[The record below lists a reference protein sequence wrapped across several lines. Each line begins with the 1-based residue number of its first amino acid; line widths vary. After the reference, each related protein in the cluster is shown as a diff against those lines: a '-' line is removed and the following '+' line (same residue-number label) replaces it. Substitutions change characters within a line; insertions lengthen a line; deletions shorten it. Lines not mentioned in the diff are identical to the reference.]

1 MPQSILA
8 PAVAPSASPAAPV
21 SLIDELNDAVAGG
34 DHKRR
39 LRIMLRISDLF
50 AVGSRTYSG
59 DQIAVFDDV
68 LQELATD
75 IEVEAR
81 AELARRLAGIDSAP
95 PQIVR
100 SLAFDDAIEVAGPVL
115 AKSEQLSD
123 DDLVENAGTKSQ
135 AHLFAISQRLKLSEA
150 VTDVL
155 VERGDR
161 RVVNKVARNRGA
173 RFSLAGYEKLTV
185 RARRDSRLT
194 LALGR
199 RGDLPRQYFVKL
211 LEAASA
217 SVRARLEAEHPHA
230 SDVVRGAVDDVATS
244 MQREVRAGSEVHAAA
259 AREAKSRF
267 RVGGASEASVHAPAR
282 AQEFEKAVVALA
294 RLGRFPVDL
303 IERAL
308 LDEGDDMVLLF
319 AKAAGCSW
327 TTTRELLTMYAANRR
342 LTPDDITRSFDR
354 FSKLSRKTAQSI
366 VAFHAHNL
374 KHRGQEGVGPADADV
389 ALMVLAGDR
398 SEAPTAQP

>member
-1 MPQSILA
+1 MPQSIFA
-8 PAVAPSASPAAPV
+8 PAVAPSASPVAPV

-161 RVVNKVARNRGA
+161 RVVNK
-173 RFSLAGYEKLTV
+173 
-185 RARRDSRLT
+185 
-194 LALGR
+194 
-199 RGDLPRQYFVKL
+199 
-211 LEAASA
+211 
-217 SVRARLEAEHPHA
+217 
-230 SDVVRGAVDDVATS
+230 
-244 MQREVRAGSEVHAAA
+244 
-259 AREAKSRF
+259 
-267 RVGGASEASVHAPAR
+267 
-282 AQEFEKAVVALA
+282 
-294 RLGRFPVDL
+294 
-303 IERAL
+303 
-308 LDEGDDMVLLF
+308 
-319 AKAAGCSW
+319 
-327 TTTRELLTMYAANRR
+327 
-342 LTPDDITRSFDR
+342 
-354 FSKLSRKTAQSI
+354 
-366 VAFHAHNL
+366 
-374 KHRGQEGVGPADADV
+374 
-389 ALMVLAGDR
+389 
-398 SEAPTAQP
+398 

>member
-1 MPQSILA
+1 MSDAALA
-8 PAVAPSASPAAPV
+8 RDVAPAAPA
-21 SLIDELNDAVAGG
+21 SLLDELNGAIASGDA
-34 DHKRR
+34 KRR
-39 LRIMLRISDLF
+39 LRIMLRIADLF
-50 AVGSRTYSG
+50 TAGSRNYSG

-199 RGDLPRQYFVKL
+199 RGVGKDEGRGKEDRGFQRPFGQHRVVTVPHHQRRG
-211 LEAASA
+211 LELASA
-217 SVRARLEAEHPHA
+217 DRL
-230 SDVVRGAVDDVATS
+230 GL
-244 MQREVRAGSEVHAAA
+244 G
-259 AREAKSRF
+259 
-267 RVGGASEASVHAPAR
+267 
-282 AQEFEKAVVALA
+282 LA
-294 RLGRFPVDL
+294 RRGR
-303 IERAL
+303 
-308 LDEGDDMVLLF
+308 LD
-319 AKAAGCSW
+319 
-327 TTTRELLTMYAANRR
+327 
-342 LTPDDITRSFDR
+342 
-354 FSKLSRKTAQSI
+354 
-366 VAFHAHNL
+366 
-374 KHRGQEGVGPADADV
+374 RGQLGFSRMGPVGHRDLLKA
-389 ALMVLAGDR
+389 
-398 SEAPTAQP
+398 